1 MTNKNKGKRAPTGA
15 VADRRQAQ
23 SGGAAARPA
32 KRRGLLDAIF
42 TPRVAG
48 TSPMPRIRT
57 SLARGVVTVTATPI
71 LLVGTAAIVA
81 VQWLVA
87 LALGYQGPFALFV
100 TALALPPVGTSF
112 DATLSTSLF
121 GLRGGFFAIVGFVV
135 VRAVIQAL
143 LVAAI
148 VEVLR
153 GSLLGRWT
161 LERAIRAL
169 PVALGVNVAGV
180 GLLTLGSLIGPL
192 LGPTF
197 VLMIQLATLIGGVY
211 LLSFA
216 LVIAADEG
224 RRMSDALGRSLRAAR
239 LPGSGNLSLAA
250 IYVVGSV
257 ALLVAPGKPG
267 AELGVN
273 PSVTAWVVVLVAN
286 LLHVIVQ
293 AAVAFRYLSVAA
305 EVPEGP
311 PQRRRERAGR

>member
-1 MTNKNKGKRAPTGA
+1 MTNKNKGKRRAGALDERQPAP
-15 VADRRQAQ
+15 
-23 SGGAAARPA
+23 SGGAAAHPA
-32 KRRGLLDAIF
+32 RRRGLLDAIF

-48 TSPMPRIRT
+48 TSSMPKIRT

-71 LLVGTAAIVA
+71 LLAGVLAIVA
-81 VQWLVA
+81 LQWLAA

-100 TALALPPVGTSF
+100 TTLALPPVGTSF
-112 DATLSTSLF
+112 DATLSTATF
-121 GLRGGFFAIVGFVV
+121 GLRGGFFAILGFVA

-153 GSLLGRWT
+153 GSPLGRWT
-161 LERAIRAL
+161 LVRAIRAL
-169 PVALGVNVAGV
+169 PVALAVNVAGV

-197 VLMIQLATLIGGVY
+197 VLMIQLATLIVGVY

-216 LVIAADEG
+216 LIIAVDEG
-224 RRMSDALGRSLRAAR
+224 RRMSDALGRSVRAAR

-267 AELGVN
+267 SELGVN
-273 PSVTAWVVVLVAN
+273 PSVAAWVMVLVAN
-286 LLHVIVQ
+286 LVHVIVQ

-311 PQRRRERAGR
+311 PQRRTERAGR